1 MGILRGAALMRSA
14 NLLEQPPAGNGAAG
28 NRWPRAGVTFNLRSM
43 SLTARI
49 EEDIRAAMKAKE
61 VDNLGALRMLKSSL
75 KYAVIEKGAANETA
89 LADSDVIA
97 VIRKRI
103 KQCQDAVEGF
113 AKGGREEQAA
123 KEKAEIALLEAYL
136 PAALS
141 AEELAALVHDAI
153 AETGATG
160 KAQMGAVMKVVMA
173 KAAGRTDGKAVNA
186 EVLKQLA

>member
-1 MGILRGAALMRSA
+1 
-14 NLLEQPPAGNGAAG
+14 
-28 NRWPRAGVTFNLRSM
+28 M
-43 SLTARI
+43 SLTAKI
-49 EEDIRAAMKAKE
+49 DQDIKEAMKAKQA
-61 VDNLGALRMLKSSL
+61 DRLGALRMLKSSL
-75 KYAVIEKGAANETA
+75 KYAVIEKGAASEGD
-89 LADSDVIA
+89 LADTDVIT

-113 AKGGREEQAA
+113 VKGGREEQAA

-141 AEELAALVHDAI
+141 ADELAAIVRDAI

-173 KAAGRTDGKAVNA
+173 KAGGRTDGKAVNA
-186 EVLKQLA
+186 EVQKQLG

>member
-1 MGILRGAALMRSA
+1 MEARLRG
-14 NLLEQPPAGNGAAG
+14 NVPAGNL
-28 NRWPRAGVTFNLRSM
+28 WPRAGRKTSLWQM
-43 SLTARI
+43 SLTAKI
-49 EEDIRAAMKAKE
+49 DQDIKEAMKAKE
-61 VDNLGALRMLKSSL
+61 ADRLGALRMLKSSL
-75 KYAVIEKGAANETA
+75 KYAVIEKGAAAEA
-89 LADSDVIA
+89 DLADADVIT

-113 AKGGREEQAA
+113 VKGGREEQAA

-136 PAALS
+136 PASLS
-141 AEELAALVHDAI
+141 ADELAAIVRDAI

-186 EVLKQLA
+186 EVLKQLG

>member
-1 MGILRGAALMRSA
+1 
-14 NLLEQPPAGNGAAG
+14 
-28 NRWPRAGVTFNLRSM
+28 M
-43 SLTARI
+43 SLTAKI
-49 EEDIRAAMKAKE
+49 DQDIKEAMKAKQA
-61 VDNLGALRMLKSSL
+61 DRLGALRMLKSSL
-75 KYAVIEKGAANETA
+75 KYAVIEKGAASEA
-89 LADSDVIA
+89 DLADTDVIT

-113 AKGGREEQAA
+113 VKGGREEQAA

-141 AEELAALVHDAI
+141 ADELAAIVRDAI

-173 KAAGRTDGKAVNA
+173 KAGGRTDGKAVNA
-186 EVLKQLA
+186 EVQKQLG

>member
-1 MGILRGAALMRSA
+1 
-14 NLLEQPPAGNGAAG
+14 
-28 NRWPRAGVTFNLRSM
+28 M
-43 SLTARI
+43 SLTAKI
-49 EEDIRAAMKAKE
+49 DQDIKEAMKAKE
-61 VDNLGALRMLKSSL
+61 ADRLGALRMLKSSL
-75 KYAVIEKGAANETA
+75 KYAVIEKGAAAEA
-89 LADSDVIA
+89 DLADTDVIT

-113 AKGGREEQAA
+113 VKGGREEQAA

-136 PAALS
+136 PASLS
-141 AEELAALVHDAI
+141 ADELAAIVRDAI

-186 EVLKQLA
+186 EVLKQLG